1 MIDDDLFDHTYSH
14 HLEVEMNKTL
24 KIVLIVTA
32 ALVVTG
38 GLLVA
43 GFLAGRIFT
52 GRLGFYPGSM
62 MYARSGSY
70 PAQPGV
76 GNQNVPAYD
85 RFDDL
90 DRVGR
95 AVRPGIGNRM
105 DDRSYYGCGG
115 CYSNGTAAATAEPL
129 SIEAAET
136 AVQKYLDTLN
146 NDDLT
151 ISEVMIFDNQAYARV
166 VEKSTGMG
174 AMELLVDNATQ
185 AVYPEHGANMMW
197 NQKYSPMNGRGM
209 MGRGMRGFGGSNL
222 VNPTVK
228 SAEDMTVNA
237 EQAAQIAQDYL
248 NQSQSGEKVGEA
260 EPFYGYYTLD
270 ILKDGKV
277 NGMLSVNGFS
287 GQIIVHTWHGTFIE
301 MSEE

>member
-1 MIDDDLFDHTYSH
+1 MVDDDPRDQVFFH

-24 KIVLIVTA
+24 KIVLIVAA

-43 GFLAGRIFT
+43 GFLAGRVFT
-52 GRLGFYPGSM
+52 GRLGGFPGSM
-62 MYARSGSY
+62 MYARYNSY
-70 PAQPGV
+70 PAQPG
-76 GNQNVPAYD
+76 GLKQDAPLYSPSD
-85 RFDDL
+85 QPGRD
-90 DRVGR
+90 GR
-95 AVRPGIGNRM
+95 AGRRGSGYPM
-105 DDRSYYGCGG
+105 FDRSNTGCGG
-115 CYSNGTAAATAEPL
+115 CYSSGAATTAEPL
-129 SIEAAET
+129 SLEAVET

-174 AMELLVDNATQ
+174 ALELLVDHATQ
-185 AVYPEHGANMMW
+185 AVYPERGANMMW
-197 NQKYSPMNGRGM
+197 NQKYGHMSGRGV
-209 MGRGMRGFGGSNL
+209 MGRGMRGMGSAYL

-228 SAEDMTVNA
+228 SVEDMTISPEKAV
-237 EQAAQIAQDYL
+237 QIAQDYL
-248 NQSQSGEKVGEA
+248 DQSQAGETAGEA

-277 NGMLSVNGFS
+277 TGMLSVNGFS
-287 GQIIVHTWHGTFIE
+287 GQIIVHTWHGAFLE